1 MAHIVTHIAFPSMK
15 SLPSLYPVV
24 LNIEGRRHLVY
35 LLRTR
40 ISSYIDCL
48 MTFGLSPFQ
57 MFSFFCLD
65 NLHFFLFCTLPRA
78 KPNFDHEFVCCMVH
92 SEVKSS

>member
-48 MTFGLSPFQ
+48 MTFGLWPFQ

-78 KPNFDHEFVCCMVH
+78 KPNFYHGLYVAWYI
-92 SEVKSS
+92 VK

>member
-48 MTFGLSPFQ
+48 MTFGLWPFQ
-57 MFSFFCLD
+57 MFSFSVWTIYISSYFAP
-65 NLHFFLFCTLPRA
+65 FLGQNPTLIMDLYVA
-78 KPNFDHEFVCCMVH
+78 WYI
-92 SEVKSS
+92 VK

>member
-48 MTFGLSPFQ
+48 MTFGLWPFQ
-57 MFSFFCLD
+57 MFSFSVWTTYISSYFAPFLGQNPTFTMDCK
-65 NLHFFLFCTLPRA
+65 LHGT
-78 KPNFDHEFVCCMVH
+78 
-92 SEVKSS
+92 